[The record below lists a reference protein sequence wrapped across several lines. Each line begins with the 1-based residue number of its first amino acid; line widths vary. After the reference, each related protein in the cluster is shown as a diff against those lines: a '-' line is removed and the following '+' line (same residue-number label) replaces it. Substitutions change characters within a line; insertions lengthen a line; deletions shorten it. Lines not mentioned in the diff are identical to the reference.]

1 MLFWFTNALARTA
14 RKEEKRR
21 IEITLSLSQERVR
34 ASRFLFVIEINNSI
48 DEKAPYICRINQCS
62 QKTEKS

>member
-1 MLFWFTNALARTA
+1 
-14 RKEEKRR
+14 
-21 IEITLSLSQERVR
+21 VR

>member
-1 MLFWFTNALARTA
+1 MLFWLTNALARNA

-21 IEITLSLSQERVR
+21 ISITLSHERVR